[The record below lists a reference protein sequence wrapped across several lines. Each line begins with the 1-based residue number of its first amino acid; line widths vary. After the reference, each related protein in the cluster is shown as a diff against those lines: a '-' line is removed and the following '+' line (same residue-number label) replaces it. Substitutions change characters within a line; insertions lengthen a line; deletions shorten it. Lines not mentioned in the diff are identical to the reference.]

1 MEAFAQH
8 EIIKNDDKLPVFF
21 GIHDN
26 CKLMATH
33 WHEHVEILYQLQGQM
48 SAVVQS
54 VNYLLNPGDMLIVN
68 GNELHRTKSLMPQ
81 TPYLLIQIS
90 FQRLQEMLPS
100 FEIVRFENFIPAA
113 KIDALPELKAAFWRM
128 RDIYL
133 SREGGWSLLFM
144 AKLYEV
150 LYLLYQNFSRQ
161 TKPAANQTSHRDLQ
175 RIVDVMK
182 WVQENYTQKL
192 SLSQASEFI
201 GVSREHF
208 CRIFRKYTGQTFL
221 DYLNC
226 YRASRVQEELQISDE
241 NLSTIMENNGVTNY
255 KVFMQTFREMYG
267 ATPRQLRYKK

>member
-68 GNELHRTKSLMPQ
+68 GNELHRTKSLMPR

-161 TKPAANQTSHRDLQ
+161 TKPVANQTSHRDLQ

-182 WVQENYTQKL
+182 WVQENYAEKL